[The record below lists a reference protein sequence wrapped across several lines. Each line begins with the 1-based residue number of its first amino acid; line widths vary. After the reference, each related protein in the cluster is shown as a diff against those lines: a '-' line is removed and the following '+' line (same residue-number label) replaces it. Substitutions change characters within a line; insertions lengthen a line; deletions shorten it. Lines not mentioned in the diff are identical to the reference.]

1 MPSMNTVLADI
12 FDRNIERRFESAEE
26 EVATIAKAKAGDE
39 QAVIDL
45 MYAYTFALNNALGKF
60 RKAGGGNRG
69 SFGDSVEERR
79 SLAVM
84 GFMEAIH
91 AFDAE
96 KHGRLAAI
104 IGVHLVQEIG
114 GMVGTIAFT
123 VPQRTL
129 TRFFS
134 ILRMADGDLIEG
146 AKLAPEYSM
155 TSETFTAVADAC
167 RTTSHGLPTDG
178 DPSWEN
184 GASPLWSRADKEEDD
199 ILVMAAFGAVDD
211 LEGEVVSLAYGF
223 DDYDP
228 VSDAEVAHRM
238 GLSRP
243 KVQRV
248 RASALVKMR
257 EALGVA

>member
-1 MPSMNTVLADI
+1 MNTVLADI
-12 FDRNIERRFESAEE
+12 FDRNIERRFESVEV
-26 EVATIAKAKAGDE
+26 EVAAIASAKAGDE

-60 RKAGGGNRG
+60 RNAGGGNRG
-69 SFGDSVEERR
+69 AYGDSTEERR

-91 AFDAE
+91 AFDPE
-96 KHGRLAAI
+96 KHTRLSAI
-104 IGVHLVQEIG
+104 VGVHLVQEIG
-114 GMVGTIAFT
+114 SMVGPIAFT

-134 ILRMADGDLIEG
+134 ILRMADGDLAAG

-155 TSETFTAVADAC
+155 TSETFQAVAEAC
-167 RTTSHGLPTDG
+167 RTTSHGIPSAG
-178 DPSWEN
+178 DPTWETDV
-184 GASPLWSRADKEEDD
+184 SPLWSRADKEEDD
-199 ILVMAAFGAVDD
+199 ILVMAAFSAVDD
-211 LEGEVVSLAYGF
+211 LEGQVVSMAYGF

-228 VSDAEVAHRM
+228 IADAEVAHRM

-248 RASALVKMR
+248 RSSALGKMR
-257 EALGVA
+257 EALGVS